1 MSDRADKAR
10 QEGLRLAVDLYSGRR
25 WDEDFSGESVI
36 HAAREFAWVLYGR
49 ADQITLNDPVITE
62 AASPGRPVPIQRTG
76 ATMAVTITDT
86 QVATYSVNE
95 TDSKGFPVS
104 DPIVW
109 SEDSAGAVVTSD
121 GAGGFTAVAPGTANI
136 TATDG
141 SLSASDAVTVDN
153 SAPTSLVLGTPVVT
167 EQAPVAGA

>member
-1 MSDRADKAR
+1 
-10 QEGLRLAVDLYSGRR
+10 
-25 WDEDFSGESVI
+25 
-36 HAAREFAWVLYGR
+36 
-49 ADQITLNDPVITE
+49 
-62 AASPGRPVPIQRTG
+62 
-76 ATMAVTITDT
+76 MAVTITDT

-95 TDSKGFPVS
+95 TDSKNFPVT

-121 GAGGFTAVAPGTANI
+121 GAGGFTAVAPGVANI

-167 EQAPVAGA
+167 QQAPVAGA